1 MSAKKWLTLREA
13 ADVLGVHP
21 ATLRAW
27 ADAGEIP
34 SFRTP
39 GGHRRFALEDLE
51 AFINRRSGR
60 RGEAAL
66 VSVGPLVQRA
76 LRRARGQITRRASG
90 AAWYE
95 AFDEKT
101 RERKR
106 QEGRLLFSLAL
117 QYVSKPEERE
127 QILARARVLG
137 KTYGEDSV
145 RFGISLSDTLRAIFF
160 FRQALL
166 DTLEA
171 GGDLENGQSPADFR
185 VSRGVE
191 EFIQEIIYATVD
203 AYEHQLRRL
212 AAGAANNT

>member
-1 MSAKKWLTLREA
+1 MGMKKWLTLREA
-13 ADVLGVHP
+13 AEVLGVHP

-27 ADAGEIP
+27 ADAGEVP

-39 GGHRRFALEDLE
+39 GGHRRFAFEDLE
-51 AFINRRSGR
+51 AFIEKRSR
-60 RGEAAL
+60 KSAL
-66 VSVGPLVQRA
+66 PAHVAPGPIMQRA
-76 LRRARGQITRRASG
+76 LRQVRGQISKSASG
-90 AAWYE
+90 APWYT
-95 AFDEKT
+95 AFDEQT

-106 QEGRLLFSLAL
+106 REGRLLFSLAL

-127 QILARARVLG
+127 RILARARELG

-145 RFGISLSDTLRAIFF
+145 QFGVSLSDTLRAIFF

-171 GGDLENGQSPADFR
+171 GGDMENGQSPADFR

-191 EFIQEIIYATVD
+191 EFIKEVIYATVD
-203 AYEHQLRRL
+203 AYEEELRKL
-212 AAGAANNT
+212 IA